1 MSTIPSGTSNT
12 NTNNSSSSS
21 SSSSSNVNSALSSTM
36 TQADFLKL
44 MTAQLQAQDPTNPV
58 DNSQF
63 VSQMAQFSQLSAT
76 QQLDT
81 DLQTM
86 SSNVTSNMQTSQ
98 VLSSANLVNR
108 DVLVPAGSVTYDGT
122 DAVKGAINVTAAS
135 SPTVQVLDG
144 SGNVVRTI
152 ALGAQSA
159 GLAQFSWDG
168 KDDSGNAVAK
178 GTYTLQASSAAG
190 SAGTSLDTYVSGT
203 VTGVG
208 YGGSTLGTY
217 LQVTGVGGVP
227 LSQVAQIL

>member
-1 MSTIPSGTSNT
+1 VSTIPSNSSTNNNTSNTSNT
-12 NTNNSSSSS
+12 N
-21 SSSSSNVNSALSSTM
+21 VNQALSSTM

-81 DLQTM
+81 DLQTFSGNV
-86 SSNVTSNMQTSQ
+86 SSAIQTSQ
-98 VLSSANLVNR
+98 VLNSSNLVNR
-108 DVLVPAGSVTYDGT
+108 EVMVPSGTASYDGT
-122 DAVKGAINVTAAS
+122 DSVSGAVNVVNAGS
-135 SPTVQVLDG
+135 VTVQVLDA
-144 SGNVVRTI
+144 SGNVIRTLP
-152 ALGAQSA
+152 LGSQDA

-168 KDDSGNAVAK
+168 KDDNGNPVASGS
-178 GTYTLQASSAAG
+178 YTLKATSGSS
-190 SAGTSLDTYVSGT
+190 SLDTYVAGK

-208 YGGSTLGTY
+208 YGGDSVGTY
-217 LQVTGVGGVP
+217 LQVAGVGGVP

>member
-1 MSTIPSGTSNT
+1 MSTIPSSTSNT

-108 DVLVPAGSVTYDGT
+108 DVLVPAGSAAFDGT
-122 DAVKGAINVTAAS
+122 DAIKGAINVTAAS

-144 SGNVVRTI
+144 SGNVIRTI

-168 KDDSGNAVAK
+168 KDDSGNTVAK
-178 GTYTLQASSAAG
+178 GTYTLQASSGSG
-190 SAGTSLDTYVSGT
+190 SASTSLDTYVSGT

-217 LQVTGVGGVP
+217 LQVSGVGGVP

>member
-1 MSTIPSGTSNT
+1 MSTIPSSTSNT

-108 DVLVPAGSVTYDGT
+108 DVLVPAGSAAFDGT
-122 DAVKGAINVTAAS
+122 DAIKGAINVTAAS

-168 KDDSGNAVAK
+168 KDDSGNTVAK
-178 GTYTLQASSAAG
+178 GTYTLQASSGSG
-190 SAGTSLDTYVSGT
+190 SASTSLDTYVSGT

-217 LQVTGVGGVP
+217 LQVSGVGGVP

>member
-1 MSTIPSGTSNT
+1 MSTIPSTT
-12 NTNNSSSSS
+12 NTGSSSSS
-21 SSSSSNVNSALSSTM
+21 SSTSSVNSALSSTM

-81 DLQTM
+81 DLQSLAT
-86 SSNVTSNMQTSQ
+86 NVNTAMQTSQ
-98 VLSSANLVNR
+98 VLSSSNLVNR
-108 DVLVPAGSVTYDGT
+108 EVLVPGSSATYDGS
-122 DAVKGAINVTAAS
+122 DAVKGAVNVTSAT
-135 SPTVQVLDG
+135 TVNVQIVDG
-144 SGNVVRTI
+144 NGNVVRNLP
-152 ALGAQSA
+152 LGAQSA

-168 KDDSGNAVAK
+168 KDDNGNALAA
-178 GTYTLQASSAAG
+178 GTYTVKAASG
-190 SAGTSLDTYVSGT
+190 STSLDTYVAGT

-208 YGGSTLGTY
+208 YGGSSLGTY
-217 LQVTGVGGVP
+217 LQVSGVGGVP

>member
-1 MSTIPSGTSNT
+1 MSTIPSTT
-12 NTNNSSSSS
+12 NTSSSSS
-21 SSSSSNVNSALSSTM
+21 SSSTSSVNSALSSTM

-81 DLQTM
+81 DLQSLAT
-86 SSNVTSNMQTSQ
+86 NVNTAMQTSQ
-98 VLSSANLVNR
+98 VLSSSNLVNR
-108 DVLVPAGSVTYDGT
+108 EVLVPGSSATYDGS
-122 DAVKGAINVTAAS
+122 DAVKGAVNVTSAT
-135 SPTVQVLDG
+135 TVNVQILDG
-144 SGNVVRTI
+144 NGNVVRNLP
-152 ALGAQSA
+152 LGAQSA

-168 KDDSGNAVAK
+168 KDDNGNALAA
-178 GTYTLQASSAAG
+178 GTYTVKAASG
-190 SAGTSLDTYVSGT
+190 STSLDTYVAGT

-208 YGGSTLGTY
+208 YGGSSLGTY
-217 LQVTGVGGVP
+217 LQVSGVGGVP

>member
-1 MSTIPSGTSNT
+1 MSTIPSTTTNTSGTSST
-12 NTNNSSSSS
+12 SSTSSS
-21 SSSSSNVNSALSSTM
+21 VNSALSSTM

-81 DLQTM
+81 DLNSL
-86 SSNVTSNMQTSQ
+86 SSNVSTAMQTSQ
-98 VLSSANLVNR
+98 VLSSSNLVNR
-108 DVLVPAGSVTYDGT
+108 QVLVPASSATYDGT
-122 DAVKGAINVTAAS
+122 DAVKGAVNVANAGNV
-135 SPTVQVLDG
+135 TVQVLDS
-144 SGNVVRTI
+144 SGNVVRNI
-152 ALGAQSA
+152 ALGSQSA

-168 KDDSGNAVAK
+168 TDDNGNAMPA
-178 GTYTLQASSAAG
+178 GTYSLQASSG
-190 SAGTSLDTYVSGT
+190 SASLDTYVAGT

-217 LQVTGVGGVP
+217 LQVSGVGGVS

>member
-1 MSTIPSGTSNT
+1 MSTIPSTSAT
-12 NTNNSSSSS
+12 TTSTTSTSS
-21 SSSSSNVNSALSSTM
+21 VNSALSSTM

-81 DLQTM
+81 DLQSL
-86 SSNVTSNMQTSQ
+86 SSSVTSAMQTSQ
-98 VLSSANLVNR
+98 VLNSSNLVDR
-108 DVLVPAGSVTYDGT
+108 QVMVPSSTMSFDGSTSMLG
-122 DAVKGAINVTAAS
+122 AVNVTTA
-135 SPTVQVLDG
+135 TTVNVQVLD
-144 SGNVVRTI
+144 SNGNVVRTI
-152 ALGAQSA
+152 PMGAQSA

-168 KDDSGNAVAK
+168 KDDSGNTVAA
-178 GTYTLQASSAAG
+178 GNYTLSATSG
-190 SAGTSLDTYVSGT
+190 NTSLDTYVAGT

-208 YGGSTLGTY
+208 YGGSSLGTY
-217 LQVTGVGGVP
+217 LQVSGVGGVS

>member
-1 MSTIPSGTSNT
+1 VSTIPSTT
-12 NTNNSSSSS
+12 NTSSSSS
-21 SSSSSNVNSALSSTM
+21 SSSTSSVNSALSSTM

-81 DLQTM
+81 DLQSLAT
-86 SSNVTSNMQTSQ
+86 NVNTAMQTSQ
-98 VLSSANLVNR
+98 VLSSSNLVNR
-108 DVLVPAGSVTYDGT
+108 EVLVPGSSATYDGS
-122 DAVKGAINVTAAS
+122 DAVKGAVNVTSAT
-135 SPTVQVLDG
+135 TVNVQILDG
-144 SGNVVRTI
+144 NGNVVRNLP
-152 ALGAQSA
+152 LGAQSA

-168 KDDSGNAVAK
+168 KDDNGNALAA
-178 GTYTLQASSAAG
+178 GTYTVKAASG
-190 SAGTSLDTYVSGT
+190 STSLDTYVAGT

-208 YGGSTLGTY
+208 YGGSSLGTY
-217 LQVTGVGGVP
+217 LQVSGVGGVP